1 MSDQSPQ
8 KIDLGF
14 TVCLAVKNVLVF
26 KWTNIKINLSYFY
39 KVSLCTSFILVY
51 FLIENQHLQNMSKI
65 TY

>member
-1 MSDQSPQ
+1 MSDQTPK

-14 TVCLAVKNVLVF
+14 TVSLAVKNVLVF

-39 KVSLCTSFILVY
+39 KVSLCTSFILVD